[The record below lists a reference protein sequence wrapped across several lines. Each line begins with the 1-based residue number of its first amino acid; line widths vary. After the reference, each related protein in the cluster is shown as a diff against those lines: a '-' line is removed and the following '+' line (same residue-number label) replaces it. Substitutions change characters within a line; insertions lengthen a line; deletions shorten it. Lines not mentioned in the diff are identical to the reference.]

1 LHDFYFYFLDF
12 SSYFSFLFLLLQIDK
27 KFLPFKLI
35 NLELLVHLF
44 FLLKL
49 TFLFALLSNSY
60 FVIIILKK
68 KQVSWIS
75 LMLSDVK
82 KKKERKKETSVM
94 FLCPQ
99 KKINA

>member
-1 LHDFYFYFLDF
+1 MTMTL
-12 SSYFSFLFLLLQIDK
+12 SSESSRLL
-27 KFLPFKLI
+27 
-35 NLELLVHLF
+35 NNMNVMTH
-44 FLLKL
+44 
-49 TFLFALLSNSY
+49 
-60 FVIIILKK
+60 VIIILKK